1 MTSIRQAR
9 VDDVETLQN
18 LNNEVFLDNKKY
30 DDDIIEDWATSNK
43 GRNYFTKLLSDKNSL
58 CLIAENEGKPVG
70 YIACSVKNLDYRKS
84 KNLEINNMG
93 TRPKYRSRGI
103 GTLLIKKAKEWAKQQ
118 GYKRMYVN
126 SYFKNVR
133 AIKFYKKSDFKEIDL
148 SLETK
153 I

>member
-58 CLIAENEGKPVG
+58 CLIAENEGKPV
-70 YIACSVKNLDYRKS
+70 D
-84 KNLEINNMG
+84 NMG

>member
-30 DDDIIEDWATSNK
+30 DDDIIED
-43 GRNYFTKLLSDKNSL
+43 
-58 CLIAENEGKPVG
+58 
-70 YIACSVKNLDYRKS
+70 
-84 KNLEINNMG
+84 
-93 TRPKYRSRGI
+93 
-103 GTLLIKKAKEWAKQQ
+103 WAKQQ